1 MQSTNSSLVLVMLY
15 AFRKWMLKE
24 LCSGEAMKLLAMKV
38 KLFKLI

>member
-15 AFRKWMLKE
+15 VFRKWMLKE
-24 LCSGEAMKLLAMKV
+24 LCSGVAVKLVAVKV